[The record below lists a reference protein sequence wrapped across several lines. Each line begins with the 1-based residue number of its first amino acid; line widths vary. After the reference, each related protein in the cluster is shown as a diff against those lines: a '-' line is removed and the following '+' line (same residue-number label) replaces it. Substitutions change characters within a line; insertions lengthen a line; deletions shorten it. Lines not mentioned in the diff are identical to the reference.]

1 MDKSKMN
8 SEKLLLGLGG
18 AGIVAAVA
26 VIVFLITFNIGGPKP
41 TKNETTSAPQ
51 QTTIPYMVGG
61 GTTISYVEE
70 TEGISEVTD
79 VVIDASCRDA
89 VKVFA
94 DCIIYG
100 NTAELEKL
108 LPSAAWSKLA
118 SDSGVEKQAMIDVF
132 KAYLEQVNVA
142 AQFDE
147 NGSVTHEVSN
157 VLVIEDASA
166 QEIRSA
172 VSSAHGIDISSI
184 TDVYAVTMRMDY
196 TKNGEGVSEVDE
208 LFCVKIDG
216 VWYLAEKDYLAVYG
230 ILEGIIKS
238 L

>member
-1 MDKSKMN
+1 MQKSKIN

-26 VIVFLITFNIGGPKP
+26 VIVFLITFSIGGSKP
-41 TKNETTSAPQ
+41 AKDETTAPHG
-51 QTTIPYMVGG
+51 TTIPYMVGG

-70 TEGISEVTD
+70 TEGISQVTD

-100 NTAELEKL
+100 NASELEKL
-108 LPSAAWSKLA
+108 LPSVAWAKMA
-118 SDSGVEKQAMIDVF
+118 SDSGVDKQAMIDVF

-142 AQFDE
+142 ANLGE
-147 NGSVTHEVSN
+147 NGSVTYEVSN

-172 VSSAHGIDISSI
+172 ISSAYGIDVSSI
-184 TDVYAVTMRMDY
+184 TDVYAISMEMKY
-196 TKNGEGVSEVDE
+196 TVNGGALSEVDE

-216 VWYLAEKDYLAVYG
+216 VWYLAEKDSLAVYG
-230 ILEGIIKS
+230 ILEGIIKGQ
-238 L
+238 